1 MLMGDQWKPQE
12 ASSLPDPNHLI
23 TYLFVY
29 KLINTK
35 SLYQSI
41 TLNNFLTCILSAW
54 LVRVFHACMYVW
66 CLWRSEDG
74 VLYSGTTVMEA
85 CEPSCGC

>member
-1 MLMGDQWKPQE
+1 MLKGDQWKPQD

-35 SLYQSI
+35 SLCQSI
-41 TLNNFLTCILSAW
+41 TLNNF
-54 LVRVFHACMYVW
+54 
-66 CLWRSEDG
+66 
-74 VLYSGTTVMEA
+74 
-85 CEPSCGC
+85 